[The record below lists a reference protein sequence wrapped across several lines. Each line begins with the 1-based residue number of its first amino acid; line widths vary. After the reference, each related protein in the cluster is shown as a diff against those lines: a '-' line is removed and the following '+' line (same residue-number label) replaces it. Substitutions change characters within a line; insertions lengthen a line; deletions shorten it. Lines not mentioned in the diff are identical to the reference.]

1 MPTPANGKR
10 VRIGGKYWTLRF
22 SGNLKDFGSM
32 QDGGTAESRV
42 IRIGTWQGEADQL
55 DTIIHEALHASLPLL
70 DESAVH
76 ATANDLSRLLW
87 RLRYRRN
94 P

>member
-1 MPTPANGKR
+1 MR
-10 VRIGGKYWTLRF
+10 VLLGGKYWTLRF
-22 SGNLKDFGSM
+22 SGNLKDYGDM
-32 QDGGTAESRV
+32 VDPGKADGRL

-70 DESAVH
+70 DEAAVH

-87 RLRYRRN
+87 RLGYRRN

>member
-1 MPTPANGKR
+1 
-10 VRIGGKYWTLRF
+10 
-22 SGNLKDFGSM
+22 
-32 QDGGTAESRV
+32 
-42 IRIGTWQGEADQL
+42 L

-70 DESAVH
+70 DEAAVH

>member
-1 MPTPANGKR
+1 MR

-22 SGNLKDFGSM
+22 SGNLKDYGSM
-32 QDGGTAESRV
+32 VDPGHAEGRL

-70 DESAVH
+70 DEAAVH

-87 RLRYRRN
+87 RLGYRRN

>member
-1 MPTPANGKR
+1 MR
-10 VRIGGKYWTLRF
+10 VRLGGKYWRLRF
-22 SGNLKDFGSM
+22 SAIKDYG
-32 QDGGTAESRV
+32 DITDPGKAEGRL
-42 IRIGTWQGEADQL
+42 IRIGSWQSEEEQL

-94 P
+94 S

>member
-1 MPTPANGKR
+1 MRVRLGGRYWKLRFVPNLNNYGEVEHGDTADTRIIR
-10 VRIGGKYWTLRF
+10 VRIK
-22 SGNLKDFGSM
+22 
-32 QDGGTAESRV
+32 
-42 IRIGTWQGEADQL
+42 QGQQEML
-55 DTIIHEALHASLPLL
+55 DTLIHEALHASLPLL

>member
-1 MPTPANGKR
+1 MR

-22 SGNLKDFGSM
+22 SGNLRDYGSM
-32 QDGGTAESRV
+32 VDPGHAEGRL
-42 IRIGTWQGEADQL
+42 IRIGTWQGEQDTL
-55 DTIIHEALHASLPLL
+55 DTIIHEALHAALPLL
-70 DESAVH
+70 DEAAVH

-87 RLRYRRN
+87 RLRYRRT

>member
-1 MPTPANGKR
+1 MRVRLGGRYWKLRFVPNLNNYGEVEHGDTADTRIIR
-10 VRIGGKYWTLRF
+10 VRIR
-22 SGNLKDFGSM
+22 
-32 QDGGTAESRV
+32 
-42 IRIGTWQGEADQL
+42 QGQQEML
-55 DTIIHEALHASLPLL
+55 DTLIHEALHASLPLL

>member
-1 MPTPANGKR
+1 MR
-10 VRIGGKYWTLRF
+10 VRLGGKYWRLRF
-22 SGNLKDFGSM
+22 AANMKDYGDM
-32 QDGGTAESRV
+32 VDPGKAEGRV

-70 DESAVH
+70 DEAAVH

-87 RLRYRRN
+87 RLSYRRN

>member
-1 MPTPANGKR
+1 MR
-10 VRIGGKYWTLRF
+10 VRLGGKYWRLRF
-22 SGNLKDFGSM
+22 SAINDYGDITDPGK
-32 QDGGTAESRV
+32 AEGRL
-42 IRIGTWQGEADQL
+42 IRIGSWQSEEEQL